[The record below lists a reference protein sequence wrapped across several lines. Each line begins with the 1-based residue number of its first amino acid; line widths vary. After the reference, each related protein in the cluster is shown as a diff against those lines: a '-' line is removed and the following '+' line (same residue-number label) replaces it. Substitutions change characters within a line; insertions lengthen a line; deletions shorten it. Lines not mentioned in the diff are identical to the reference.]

1 MGRNKRKYKKLFR
14 DLNFYRSEIDYQQ
27 EILTETHVEFDSYY
41 QQFCSERKIDIG
53 ELNQKNAESLEKM
66 IPTKGNSFKEGNK
79 IGVPK
84 VFSKIYKSIA
94 ARLHPDKFPHLEESE
109 KMQKEESFK
118 KLSFFFEN
126 QDWTNLIRMAEE
138 ENVDFLISNELI
150 TFMKKEVNYLKKEVD
165 ENETKFSWKFYNC
178 EHDEGCKAELIKQFL
193 KQMHNLEVI

>member
-27 EILTETHVEFDSYY
+27 EILAETHVEFESYY
-41 QQFCSERKIDIG
+41 QQFCSERKINID
-53 ELNQKNAESLEKM
+53 ELNQKNAENLKKM
-66 IPTKGNSFKEGNK
+66 VPIEDNLFKKDKKSE
-79 IGVPK
+79 IPK
-84 VFSKIYKSIA
+84 VFSRIYKSIA
-94 ARLHPDKFPHLEESE
+94 ARLHPDKFPYLEESE

-138 ENVDFLISNELI
+138 ESVDFLISNELI
-150 TFMKKEVNYLKKEVD
+150 TFMKKEVNYLKREAS

-178 EHDEGCKAELIKQFL
+178 EHDEECKTELIKQFL
-193 KQMHNLEVI
+193 KQVHNLEEL